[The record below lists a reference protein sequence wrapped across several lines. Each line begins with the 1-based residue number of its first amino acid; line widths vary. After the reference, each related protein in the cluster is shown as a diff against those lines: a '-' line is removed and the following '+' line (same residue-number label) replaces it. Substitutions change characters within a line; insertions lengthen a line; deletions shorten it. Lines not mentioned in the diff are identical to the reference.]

1 MEFCPHCG
9 DEIKDPVSYCPRC
22 GELLECDLAERSSVS
37 EHLSHGIEIVKQ
49 SPSILIPQVI
59 LSLATMIGSLL
70 FTKIYGTDVVLEL
83 QSAILDGGDL
93 TSYIPLFKLT
103 AAYILVGTFFDMLI
117 QPFIQHVYVTATRE
131 EGVDFGASYSYVLGR
146 IGEFIVAQLIVI
158 AIPVAI
164 VLGIIGSIS
173 NETLLNI
180 DGLYSGIV
188 LVSFVLIIVFVFMLS
203 GIQIMVWE
211 GTGFM
216 DSFRLAVSFFKDRL
230 GMLLKLGIVALII
243 GLIMSY
249 MPLNQYYSFLPSL
262 YFSIVEIDVYLN
274 YRKMKR

>member
-22 GELLECDLAERSSVS
+22 GELLERDLAERSSIS
-37 EHLSHGIEIVKQ
+37 EHLNHGIEVVKQ
-49 SPSILIPQVI
+49 SPTILVPQII
-59 LSLATMIGSLL
+59 LSLATMIWSLL
-70 FTKIYGTDVVLEL
+70 FTKMYGSDVVFEL
-83 QSAILDGGDL
+83 QEAILDGGDL
-93 TSYIPLFKLT
+93 TPYIPLFKLA
-103 AAYILVGTFFDMLI
+103 AAYILVGTFLDMLI

-158 AIPVAI
+158 AIPVSI
-164 VLGIIGSIS
+164 VLGIVGSLS
-173 NETLLNI
+173 NESIMNI
-180 DGLYSGIV
+180 NGLYSGVV
-188 LVSFVLIIVFVFMLS
+188 LVSFVLIIVFFFMLS

-216 DSFRLAVSFFKDRL
+216 DSFRLAVRYFLDRFV
-230 GMLLKLGIVALII
+230 MLIGIGVLAGIVGAVLGYI
-243 GLIMSY
+243 
-249 MPLNQYYSFLPSL
+249 PLSQYYNFLPNI
-262 YFSIVEIDVYLN
+262 YFSVVNIDIFLN

>member
-22 GELLECDLAERSSVS
+22 GELLERDLAERSSIS

-93 TSYIPLFKLT
+93 TPYIPLFKLT

-117 QPFIQHVYVTATRE
+117 QPFIQHVYVTATRG

-249 MPLNQYYSFLPSL
+249 MPLNQYYSFLPNI

>member
-9 DEIKDPVSYCPRC
+9 DEIKEPVTYCPRC
-22 GELLECDLAERSSVS
+22 GELLERDMAERSSIS
-37 EHLSHGIEIVKQ
+37 EHLSHGIEVVKK
-49 SPSILIPQVI
+49 SPSILVPQII

-70 FTKIYGTDVVLEL
+70 FSKIYGTDVVLEL

-93 TSYIPLFKLT
+93 TPYIPLFKLA
-103 AAYILVGTFFDMLI
+103 AAYILVGTFLDMLI
-117 QPFIQHVYVTATRE
+117 QPFIQHVYLTATRE

-158 AIPVAI
+158 AIPVSI

-173 NETLLNI
+173 NERIMNV

-188 LVSFVLIIVFVFMLS
+188 LVSFVLIIVFFFMLS

-216 DSFRLAVSFFKDRL
+216 ESFRLAVSFFKDRL
-230 GMLLKLGIVALII
+230 GMLVKLGIVALII

-249 MPLNQYYSFLPSL
+249 MPLNQYYSFIPSI
-262 YFSIVEIDVYLN
+262 YFSIVEIDVFLS

>member
-22 GELLECDLAERSSVS
+22 GELLERDLAERSSIS

-93 TSYIPLFKLT
+93 TPYIPLFKLT

-117 QPFIQHVYVTATRE
+117 QPFIQHVYVTATRG

>member
-9 DEIKDPVSYCPRC
+9 EEIKEPVTYCPRC
-22 GELLECDLAERSSVS
+22 GELLERDHAERVSIS
-37 EHLSHGIEIVKQ
+37 EHLSHGIEVVKK
-49 SPSILIPQVI
+49 SPSILVPQII

-70 FTKIYGTDVVLEL
+70 FTKMYGTDVVLEL

-93 TSYIPLFKLT
+93 TSYIPLFKLA
-103 AAYILVGTFFDMLI
+103 AAYILVGTFLDMLI
-117 QPFIQHVYVTATRE
+117 QPFIQHVYLTATRGE
-131 EGVDFGASYSYVLGR
+131 VVDFGASYSYVLGR

-164 VLGIIGSIS
+164 VLGVIGSIS
-173 NETLLNI
+173 NESIMNI
-180 DGLYSGIV
+180 DGVYSWVFLI
-188 LVSFVLIIVFVFMLS
+188 SFVLIIVFSFMLS

-216 DSFRLAVSFFKDRL
+216 ESFRLAVSFFKDRL
-230 GMLLKLGIVALII
+230 GMLVGIGVVAII
-243 GLIMSY
+243 VGVVLQY
-249 MPLNQYYSFLPSL
+249 MPLSQYYNFIPNVF
-262 YFSIVEIDVYLN
+262 FSVVNIDLFLN

>member
-22 GELLECDLAERSSVS
+22 GELLERDLAERSSVS
-37 EHLSHGIEIVKQ
+37 EHLNHGIEVVKQ
-49 SPSILIPQVI
+49 SPTILVPQII

-70 FTKIYGTDVVLEL
+70 FTKIYGTDVVFEL
-83 QSAILDGGDL
+83 QEAILDGGDL
-93 TSYIPLFKLT
+93 TPYIPLFKLA
-103 AAYILVGTFFDMLI
+103 AAYILVGTFLDMLI
-117 QPFIQHVYVTATRE
+117 QPFIQHVYLTATRE

-158 AIPVAI
+158 AIPVSI
-164 VLGIIGSIS
+164 VLGIIGSLS
-173 NETLLNI
+173 NESIMNI
-180 DGLYSGIV
+180 DGLFSGVV
-188 LVSFVLIIVFVFMLS
+188 LVSFVLIIVFFFMLS

-216 DSFRLAVSFFKDRL
+216 DSFRLAVRFFLDRFW
-230 GMLLKLGIVALII
+230 MLIKLGIVMLII
-243 GLIMSY
+243 GGIVGY
-249 MPLNQYYSFLPSL
+249 MPLSQYYNFLPNI
-262 YFSIVEIDVYLN
+262 YFGIVEIDMFLN

>member
-1 MEFCPHCG
+1 M
-9 DEIKDPVSYCPRC
+9 
-22 GELLECDLAERSSVS
+22 
-37 EHLSHGIEIVKQ
+37 
-49 SPSILIPQVI
+49 
-59 LSLATMIGSLL
+59 
-70 FTKIYGTDVVLEL
+70 
-83 QSAILDGGDL
+83 
-93 TSYIPLFKLT
+93 
-103 AAYILVGTFFDMLI
+103 
-117 QPFIQHVYVTATRE
+117 
-131 EGVDFGASYSYVLGR
+131 
-146 IGEFIVAQLIVI
+146 
-158 AIPVAI
+158 
-164 VLGIIGSIS
+164 
-173 NETLLNI
+173 NI

-188 LVSFVLIIVFVFMLS
+188 LVSFVLVIVFVFMLS

-249 MPLNQYYSFLPSL
+249 MPLNQYYSFLPNI